1 MKNKNLFLFL
11 FIFSIAVFIGY
22 YLTVP
27 VDRGVPT
34 ISATHFDVVYQY
46 LDNYGCLIAYIIY
59 NPYEVNRTA
68 PIVEEIPKEIINNT
82 EIIIVDY
89 RFLSPNVKDYAPKGY
104 KFVKVNWSRDMIN
117 FNNNIIEVKNISLSS
132 KTYTILPMYC
142 IFKNPPVYPYGKFIE
157 ANITK
162 TGNNIYKLKYK
173 IEFNGTLD
181 YVRILIPQKIGYSE
195 EYKRKVINYKKNI
208 SEEFDK
214 IRKKYELFIFE
225 DEVDELLK
233 SLTKYTGVETPK
245 NYSIEQKAKGHLIYS
260 KDFLGY
266 YPKYYGYY
274 TNNAYYEIIS
284 KNTSG
289 EITFYSTGKA
299 IAIIDAKLSKQYI
312 NELYHEKKILFINQ
326 EDVTG

>member
-1 MKNKNLFLFL
+1 M
-11 FIFSIAVFIGY
+11 V
-22 YLTVP
+22 
-27 VDRGVPT
+27 
-34 ISATHFDVVYQY
+34 
-46 LDNYGCLIAYIIY
+46 
-59 NPYEVNRTA
+59 
-68 PIVEEIPKEIINNT
+68 
-82 EIIIVDY
+82 
-89 RFLSPNVKDYAPKGY
+89 
-104 KFVKVNWSRDMIN
+104 N

-142 IFKNPPVYPYGKFIE
+142 IFKNPPAYPYGKFIE

-162 TGNNIYKLKYK
+162 IGNNTYKLKYK
-173 IEFNGTLD
+173 VEFNGTLD

-195 EYKRKVINYKKNI
+195 KYKREVIDYKKNI

-214 IRKKYELFIFE
+214 IRKKYGLFIFE

-233 SLTKYTGVETPK
+233 SLTKYEDIEIPK
-245 NYSIEQKAKGHLIYS
+245 NYSIEQKADGYLIYS

-289 EITFYSTGKA
+289 EITFYSTGRA
-299 IAIIDAKLSKQYI
+299 IAIINAKLSKQYV
-312 NELYHEKKILFINQ
+312 NELYHEQKILFVNQ
-326 EDVTG
+326 EVVVG